1 MSVFSAL
8 IDSMNFVDKP
18 IDEAL
23 RYLQEVFQ
31 ITVSSGTYL
40 YACLLYGIL
49 AMNGDEQLFDL
60 TGRST
65 ID

>member
-23 RYLQEVFQ
+23 RNLQEVFQ
-31 ITVSSGTYL
+31 ITVSNSDCL

-49 AMNGDEQLFDL
+49 AMNGDK
-60 TGRST
+60 TV
-65 ID
+65 I